1 MYKIYNKNLEW
12 KGGRNGW
19 VVIAEKEGGDDS
31 DDEPISLKLLCKLIA
46 DSADKNE
53 DAEIVNAPES

>member
-1 MYKIYNKNLEW
+1 MYKVCNKNLEW
-12 KGGRNGW
+12 KGRGNGW

-31 DDEPISLKLLCKLIA
+31 DDEPITLELVCKLIA

-53 DAEIVNAPES
+53 DVEIVNAPES